1 MFPSFCITSPRFL
14 HCVFSLLKHVLLS
27 ANQIQEMF
35 SCILLNTIN
44 CHYQLLGRL
53 QRMDKGVPAA
63 FRLSQCQ
70 KPLAIESDKE
80 TSLETKHVSTQTSN
94 KRTIQYNILRCT
106 WLPEICVYFGS
117 KYAIESVDTNSL
129 LLFILII
136 SHRH

>member
-1 MFPSFCITSPRFL
+1 MFPSFCIISPRFL

-35 SCILLNTIN
+35 SCILLNTIH

-70 KPLAIESDKE
+70 KPLAIESEPGEHEEEVTPQTMDVIPELTTVEKVH
-80 TSLETKHVSTQTSN
+80 TK
-94 KRTIQYNILRCT
+94 RAR
-106 WLPEICVYFGS
+106 LP
-117 KYAIESVDTNSL
+117 
-129 LLFILII
+129 
-136 SHRH
+136 

>member
-1 MFPSFCITSPRFL
+1 MFPSFCIISPRFL

-70 KPLAIESDKE
+70 KPLAIESEPGEHEEERTLQTMVIIPELTTVEKVH
-80 TSLETKHVSTQTSN
+80 TK
-94 KRTIQYNILRCT
+94 RAR
-106 WLPEICVYFGS
+106 LP
-117 KYAIESVDTNSL
+117 
-129 LLFILII
+129 
-136 SHRH
+136 

>member
-1 MFPSFCITSPRFL
+1 MFPSFCITSRFL

-70 KPLAIESDKE
+70 KPLAIESE
-80 TSLETKHVSTQTSN
+80 PGELEEERTLQTLALTTVEEVHTK
-94 KRTIQYNILRCT
+94 RAR
-106 WLPEICVYFGS
+106 LP
-117 KYAIESVDTNSL
+117 
-129 LLFILII
+129 
-136 SHRH
+136 